1 MKKVLA
7 TNNAPAAIGPY
18 SQAIHA
24 DKFVFVSGQLPID
37 PATGKIEA
45 ATIEEQTEQVMKN
58 LQYVLAQ
65 GGVSFDR
72 VVKTT
77 CFLSDINDFAA
88 FNGVYAK
95 YFTEQAPARSC
106 VQVAALPLG
115 AKVEVEVVAVQG

>member
-1 MKKVLA
+1 
-7 TNNAPAAIGPY
+7 
-18 SQAIHA
+18 
-24 DKFVFVSGQLPID
+24 
-37 PATGKIEA
+37 
-45 ATIEEQTEQVMKN
+45 MKN

-95 YFTEQAPARSC
+95 YFTEQAAGSLLRTGCGSAARR
-106 VQVAALPLG
+106 
-115 AKVEVEVVAVQG
+115 QGRG